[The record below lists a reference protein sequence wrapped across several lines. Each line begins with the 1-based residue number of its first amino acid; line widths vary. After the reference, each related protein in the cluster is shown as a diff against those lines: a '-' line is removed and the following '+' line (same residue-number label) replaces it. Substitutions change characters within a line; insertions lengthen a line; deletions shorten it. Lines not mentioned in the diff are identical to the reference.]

1 MAEFQYD
8 WYQIFNLD
16 DFNDMGLV
24 SKTYTYILQ
33 SLGEK
38 DFLVTKGN
46 LVGITY
52 EGVYL
57 PISMNDINP
66 FEFEDFAIYKNA
78 DNDVF
83 WGIKQAGQ

>member
-8 WYQIFNLD
+8 WFKIFNVD
-16 DFNDMGLV
+16 DFESLGLI